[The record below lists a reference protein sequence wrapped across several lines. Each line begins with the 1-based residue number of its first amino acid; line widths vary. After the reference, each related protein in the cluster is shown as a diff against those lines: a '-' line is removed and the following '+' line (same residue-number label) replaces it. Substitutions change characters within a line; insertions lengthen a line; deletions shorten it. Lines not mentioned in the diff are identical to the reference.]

1 MKFRDHAQLIWQGKI
16 IIRYFIQSWE
26 ISWQNVRLRDSMW
39 CYIKHR
45 DGTGLST
52 LRSVSPL
59 RMGCMHNSRFRVV
72 EGKRRRRKKR
82 KHFDH
87 GKTTGVD
94 FQLSWK
100 RYLKAFES
108 RIPLTRPSLER
119 SRILLP
125 YLVKIAKKREKKK
138 KKDYSDNLKPSILHE
153 SIEVSSLREM
163 KLHFVRLWNVVSFY
177 PSFYSA
183 NIFEQASPRILKGK
197 KKKKKISLLIYVI
210 QWMKNLLTISLF
222 ANCIINYISTMQIQ
236 FFNLHNIVENEI
248 LAR

>member
-45 DGTGLST
+45 DGTGLFT

-197 KKKKKISLLIYVI
+197 KKKKISLLIYVI

>member
-1 MKFRDHAQLIWQGKI
+1 
-16 IIRYFIQSWE
+16 
-26 ISWQNVRLRDSMW
+26 MW

-45 DGTGLST
+45 DGTGLFT

-125 YLVKIAKKREKKK
+125 YLVKIAKKKGKKE

-210 QWMKNLLTISLF
+210 QWMKKSTNNTPICELYYKLYLND
-222 ANCIINYISTMQIQ
+222 ANSV
-236 FFNLHNIVENEI
+236 L
-248 LAR
+248 

>member
-1 MKFRDHAQLIWQGKI
+1 MTGENNYQIFYSILRDIVAEC
-16 IIRYFIQSWE
+16 ST
-26 ISWQNVRLRDSMW
+26 RDSMW

-197 KKKKKISLLIYVI
+197 KKKKKNFPSYLCHSMNEKSTNNIPICELYYKLYL
-210 QWMKNLLTISLF
+210 ND
-222 ANCIINYISTMQIQ
+222 ANSV
-236 FFNLHNIVENEI
+236 L
-248 LAR
+248 

>member
-1 MKFRDHAQLIWQGKI
+1 MWRACLISSSENKFNKYFSPILIKLVTNTLELIKKFWNWNFEITRNWFDRGKNNSIFYSILRDIVAEC
-16 IIRYFIQSWE
+16 ST
-26 ISWQNVRLRDSMW
+26 RDSMW

-119 SRILLP
+119 SRISSFST
-125 YLVKIAKKREKKK
+125 YLVKIVKKKRKKEK
-138 KKDYSDNLKPSILHE
+138 
-153 SIEVSSLREM
+153 
-163 KLHFVRLWNVVSFY
+163 
-177 PSFYSA
+177 
-183 NIFEQASPRILKGK
+183 
-197 KKKKKISLLIYVI
+197 
-210 QWMKNLLTISLF
+210 TI
-222 ANCIINYISTMQIQ
+222 AIT
-236 FFNLHNIVENEI
+236 
-248 LAR
+248 